1 MQGILQKLSLKK
13 TQIEQEFSKL
23 YQQREKLDRQRTTL
37 SKLHRELKAQNEAT
51 AHKNREVLEIENYYK
66 KELQRL
72 TTEKSEFDN
81 NKNRLF
87 EYFRKIRNEIEKKE
101 AHIKTVLEETQ
112 KKRHLVETEAV
123 KLHLQKQSIISKG
136 QELKEIKERVS
147 RDISHTNKQREELN
161 SLLHQNKLLQKNLAE
176 REREINNKD
185 SLLTQKIQTAKQKLS
200 EKEARILKLLEKM
213 RAVEQ
218 QYQAEIT
225 RLKTRNAD
233 LEKNDNKHLFPPLFK
248 INGNDMNYPYPYPW
262 FYPQQKQEDSSNQ
275 IRHLFEQQ
283 LQFMQQ
289 RYENELTEL
298 RRQRALLEKKLD
310 QIQLESQLSAKKNDF
325 EKVEQMMQKLL
336 EKTEQKLSA
345 FDQKINAL
353 AEQINTQKAEH
364 ADSEKQQLLLR
375 IEQLEKQNLAQA
387 VQTPQP
393 VQPVV
398 QAPAVVPQVIQPQVV
413 QSQPAFLATQQSI
426 SKQQQIAQLNAEI
439 NSIKKLIAQK
449 AAK

>member
-1 MQGILQKLSLKK
+1 
-13 TQIEQEFSKL
+13 
-23 YQQREKLDRQRTTL
+23 
-37 SKLHRELKAQNEAT
+37 
-51 AHKNREVLEIENYYK
+51 
-66 KELQRL
+66 
-72 TTEKSEFDN
+72 
-81 NKNRLF
+81 
-87 EYFRKIRNEIEKKE
+87 
-101 AHIKTVLEETQ
+101 
-112 KKRHLVETEAV
+112 
-123 KLHLQKQSIISKG
+123 
-136 QELKEIKERVS
+136 
-147 RDISHTNKQREELN
+147 
-161 SLLHQNKLLQKNLAE
+161 
-176 REREINNKD
+176 
-185 SLLTQKIQTAKQKLS
+185 
-200 EKEARILKLLEKM
+200 
-213 RAVEQ
+213 
-218 QYQAEIT
+218 
-225 RLKTRNAD
+225 
-233 LEKNDNKHLFPPLFK
+233 
-248 INGNDMNYPYPYPW
+248 MNYPYPYPW